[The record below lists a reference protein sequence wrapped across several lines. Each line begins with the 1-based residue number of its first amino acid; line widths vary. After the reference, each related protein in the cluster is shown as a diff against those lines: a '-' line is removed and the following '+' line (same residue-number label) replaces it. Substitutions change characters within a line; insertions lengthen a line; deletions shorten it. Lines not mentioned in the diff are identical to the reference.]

1 MYSIGLF
8 ESVSDGISERKGF
21 IATAKEELIVV
32 CYLQI
37 TTKLRNS
44 TNLIRRGGGGHCI
57 FTVVFMYL
65 LNTTCVM

>member
-44 TNLIRRGGGGHCI
+44 TNLIRRGGGGGSLYIYSCI
-57 FTVVFMYL
+57 YVF
-65 LNTTCVM
+65 N